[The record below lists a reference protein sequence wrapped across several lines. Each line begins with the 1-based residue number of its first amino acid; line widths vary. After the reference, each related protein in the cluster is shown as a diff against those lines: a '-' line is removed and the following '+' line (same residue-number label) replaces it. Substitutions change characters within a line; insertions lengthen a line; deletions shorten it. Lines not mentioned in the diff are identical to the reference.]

1 MEKKRHLV
9 SAIAL
14 ISFGVLA
21 GGSIITGELYELW
34 YWGIGF
40 ALIFVIGLAISVNKE
55 KEKQEERERRR
66 EEAKERRR
74 KELDVK
80 KRDYELKKK
89 EQIAKMGEADKVI
102 SLEEY
107 DINQEIAIFGKTEKI
122 ILLGK
127 EYSFSD
133 ILECTYDDDLKI
145 IKGKT
150 EYISTTTAKNGN
162 TVGRAIVGGVLAG
175 EAGAI
180 IGGATAKKKTKTLVH
195 QKNDIIVHNYTVII
209 NVNNFANPI
218 IKISLRSD
226 KDKLN
231 EIVGL
236 LNLIIKRGQNEKVE
250 IES

>member
-1 MEKKRHLV
+1 MEKKKTLA
-9 SAIAL
+9 SAL
-14 ISFGVLA
+14 LLLFFGLLA

-40 ALIFVIGLAISVNKE
+40 ALIFFIGLAISVNKE

-66 EEAKERRR
+66 KEARERRR
-74 KELDVK
+74 KELEVK
-80 KRDYELKKK
+80 KHDYELKKK

-107 DINQEIAIFGKTEKI
+107 DIDQEIAIFGKTGKI

-133 ILECTYDDDLKI
+133 ILECTYEDDIKT

-150 EYISTTTAKNGN
+150 EYTSTTTTKNGN
-162 TVGRAIVGGVLAG
+162 AVGRAIVGGVLAG
-175 EAGAI
+175 GAGAI
-180 IGGATAKKKTKTLVH
+180 VGGATAKKETQTLVH
-195 QKNDIIVHNYTVII
+195 QKNDIIIHNYTVIV
-209 NVNNFANPI
+209 NVNNLTNPVI
-218 IKISLRSD
+218 TIPLRSD

-236 LNLIIKRGQNEKVE
+236 LNLIIKRGEK
-250 IES
+250 